1 MKRTIAILTFFC
13 LTFGLQGQ
21 APHDSTAFRSPVD
34 IPIILAGS
42 FGELRSNHFHAGID
56 IKTQQRE
63 GLPIKAIGK
72 GSVSRIKVS
81 HWGYGKALYI
91 KHPNG
96 YTSVYGHLQKFSPE
110 IEAYV
115 KARQY
120 QKKSYQIELFPDLG
134 ELQVEQGELV
144 AISGNSG
151 SSAGPH
157 LHFEIRSSANEK
169 PINPLLFGMEVRDA
183 TDPVLLN
190 LYAYPLG
197 KNAQI
202 KQSGKRIPISFRKS
216 PEGHFIAE
224 EITASGL
231 IGFGFNGFDR
241 QDLAAN
247 KNGIYRVRQVV
258 DGKTITDYSFDT
270 FSFTE
275 TRNINAF
282 IDYEHFSKTKQRVQ
296 LGFRD
301 KGNRL
306 GIYRTLVNDGKID
319 IKPGQTYSIE
329 FLLNDLHGNLTK
341 LIIPVSGKADPIKI
355 EKTEKQSP
363 HFVLAQKPAQFNL
376 DNTRLYFPANTFYKN
391 TYLDL
396 ESGMDTI
403 KIHDGSVPVN
413 RNFTLSFNVDHY
425 DTETRKQLLIAR
437 LDKRGRPNYSTTYK
451 KGNVFTTRTKN
462 LGTYTLVS
470 DSVAPVIKPKNFRP
484 KSWLNNYKYLSVR
497 ILDNLSG
504 IGSYSAKI
512 NGQWI
517 LMEYEPKKNTLTYDF
532 SDTDFSNTQL
542 NLEIEVTDN
551 VGNRNQYKTTVFRK

>member
-1 MKRTIAILTFFC
+1 
-13 LTFGLQGQ
+13 
-21 APHDSTAFRSPVD
+21 
-34 IPIILAGS
+34 
-42 FGELRSNHFHAGID
+42 
-56 IKTQQRE
+56 
-63 GLPIKAIGK
+63 
-72 GSVSRIKVS
+72 VSSIKVS
-81 HWGYGKALYI
+81 HWGYGNALYI
-91 KHPNG
+91 KHTNG

-110 IEAYV
+110 IEDYV

-190 LYAYPLG
+190 LYAYPIG
-197 KNAQI
+197 KDAQV

-247 KNGIYRVRQVV
+247 KNGIYRVRQLVN
-258 DGKTITDYSFDT
+258 GKTITDYSFDT

-341 LIIPVSGKADPIKI
+341 LIIPVTGKSDPIKI

-376 DNTRLYFPANTFYKN
+376 DNARLYIPANTFYKN

-396 ESGMDTI
+396 ESGRDTL

-413 RNFTLSFNVDHY
+413 RNFTLSFNVEHY
-425 DTETRKQLLIAR
+425 DSETRKQLLIAR
-437 LDKRGRPNYSTTYK
+437 LDKRGRPIYSTTYK

-462 LGTYTLVS
+462 LGTYTLVT
-470 DSVAPVIKPKNFRP
+470 DSMAPVIKPKNFRP

-504 IGSYSAKI
+504 IGSYTAKI

-542 NLEIEVTDN
+542 NLEIQVTDN
-551 VGNRNQYKTTVFRK
+551 VGNHSQYKTTVFRK